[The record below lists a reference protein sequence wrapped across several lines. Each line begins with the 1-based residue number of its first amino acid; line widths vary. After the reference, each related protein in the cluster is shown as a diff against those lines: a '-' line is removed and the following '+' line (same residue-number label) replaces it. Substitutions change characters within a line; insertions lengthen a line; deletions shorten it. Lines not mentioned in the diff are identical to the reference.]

1 MDNHHR
7 TVRRP
12 RRTRSAVIPQ
22 HGLDRDPTREY
33 GGSTRGGFDD
43 GATRGEGS
51 GGIALWRDLPVLPV
65 RGTVVL
71 PNMVIPLFV
80 DRDPALRAI
89 EAALA
94 ADQAIL
100 LIAQHSDQT
109 ADPTYLDIYS
119 VGTECRINRVLRM
132 PDGTVSVM
140 VQGMRRVRID
150 TWIQQ
155 SPFGRVRAVVF
166 DDNPT
171 ADEKVEALARTALA
185 YFERCSK
192 ISRSMGEDV
201 YAQAAAIDDPG
212 TLADFIVAQLEPP
225 IAVRQE
231 FLETFDVLLRLRKAC
246 RLLQH
251 EQSVLELE
259 QKIHAEVQQEADR
272 GQREYFLREQLKAV
286 QRELGEQDPA
296 AREHGELYA
305 KIEACGMPLEV
316 KARALKEVERMQ
328 TMPVMAPEYSVVR
341 SYVDWLVC
349 LPWDRHTCDRLD
361 LDRVGQVLN
370 AQHFGLQRVK
380 DRIIEFIAVRKLA
393 PEGRSPILCFAG
405 PPGVGKTSLG
415 RSIADALGRKFA
427 RISLG
432 GVRDEAEIR
441 GHRRTYVGALPGRI
455 IQTMKTVGT
464 KNPVFVLD
472 EIDKLASDYRGDPSA
487 ALLEVLDSEQ
497 NSAFSDHYL
506 EVPYDLSNVFF
517 ILTANMLDT
526 VPAALRDRME
536 VIDIGGYTEEEKVA
550 IGRQFIVPKVLRDCG
565 LTSGRLEFEDGALH
579 RIIREYTFESGVRG
593 YQREISAIA
602 RQIARRVAEGHR
614 QKATISR
621 KRVPE
626 FLGPQR
632 IFPTEVENQD
642 EIGVATGLAWTAA
655 GGDLTTVEVMV
666 VPGHGS
672 IIMTG
677 QLGEVMRESAQTALT
692 FTRSRAG
699 TLGLSDSFY
708 ESCDVHVHL
717 PAGSIPKD
725 GPSAGITMAVAMIS
739 ALTGRSVR
747 RDLAMTGE
755 ITLRGRVL
763 PVGGIK
769 EKVLA
774 AYRAG
779 VQIVILPSRNLK
791 DLDDISPEIRR
802 RLQFVPILHMDEV
815 LPLALAPCLPR
826 PADDAGTTPSAG
838 FPPPQ
843 PARPLAPPQTEVDP
857 IGGRVAR
864 SRVRRVEVV
873 AGS

>member
-22 HGLDRDPTREY
+22 HGLPDELGPEY
-33 GGSTRGGFDD
+33 GSSGSRQFGG
-43 GATRGEGS
+43 A
-51 GGIALWRDLPVLPV
+51 GGMELWRDLPVLPV

-94 ADQAIL
+94 GDQAIL
-100 LIAQHSDQT
+100 LVAQRSDQT
-109 ADPTYLDIYS
+109 TEPTYHDIFS
-119 VGTECRINRVLRM
+119 VGTECHINRVLRM
-132 PDGTVSVM
+132 PDDTVSVM
-140 VQGMRRVRID
+140 VQGVRRVRID
-150 TWIQQ
+150 TWLQQ
-155 SPFGRVRAVVF
+155 TPFGRIRGVVSEDVFTPDEQTEALVRA
-166 DDNPT
+166 
-171 ADEKVEALARTALA
+171 ALG
-185 YFERCSK
+185 YFEQCARLNH
-192 ISRSMGEDV
+192 RLGEDV
-201 YAQAAAIDDPG
+201 YEQAIAIEDPG
-212 TLADFIVAQLEPP
+212 MLADFIVSQLEPQLS
-225 IAVRQE
+225 VRQD
-231 FLETFDVLLRLRKAC
+231 FLETFPVVARLRKAC

-286 QRELGEQDPA
+286 QRELGEQDPSVS
-296 AREHGELYA
+296 EHSELCA
-305 KIEACGMPLEV
+305 KIESAGMPKAV
-316 KARALKEVERMQ
+316 KERALKEVERLQ
-328 TMPVMAPEYSVVR
+328 AMPAVAPEYSVLR
-341 SYVDWLVC
+341 GYIDWLVA
-349 LPWDRHTCDRLD
+349 LPWKERSVDRLD
-361 LDRVGQVLN
+361 LDYVAQVLDE
-370 AQHFGLQRVK
+370 QHFGLEKVK
-380 DRIIEFIAVRKLA
+380 DRIVEFIAVRKLA
-393 PEGRSPILCFAG
+393 PEGRAPILCFVG

-464 KNPVFVLD
+464 VNPVFVLD
-472 EIDKLASDYRGDPSA
+472 EIDKMASDYRGDPAA
-487 ALLEVLDSEQ
+487 ALLEVLDPEQ
-497 NSAFSDHYL
+497 NNAFSDHYL
-506 EVPYDLSNVFF
+506 EVPYDLGNVFF
-517 ILTANMLDT
+517 ILTANVLDT
-526 VPAALRDRME
+526 IPAALRDRME
-536 VIDIGGYTEEEKVA
+536 VIDISGYTEEEKLV
-550 IGRQFIVPKVLRDCG
+550 IGRQFIVPKVVRDCG
-565 LTSGRLEFEDGALH
+565 LTPARIEFDDAALR

-593 YQREISAIA
+593 YQREISSIA
-602 RQIARRVAEGHR
+602 RKIARNVAQGR
-614 QKATISR
+614 RGKVTISG
-621 KRVPE
+621 KRVSE
-626 FLGPQR
+626 YLGPQKYY
-632 IFPTEVENQD
+632 PTEAESRD

-655 GGDLTTVEVMV
+655 GGDLTTVEVMA

-677 QLGEVMRESAQTALT
+677 QLGEVMRESAQAALT
-692 FTRSRAG
+692 FTRSRAVS
-699 TLGLSDSFY
+699 LGLSESFY
-708 ESCDVHVHL
+708 ESYDVHVHL

-739 ALTGRSVR
+739 ALSGRPVR
-747 RDLAMTGE
+747 KDLAMTGE

-779 VQIVILPSRNLK
+779 VQAVVLPRRNIR
-791 DLDDISPEIRR
+791 DLDDIASDVRNCLTFLPVER
-802 RLQFVPILHMDEV
+802 MDEV
-815 LPLALAPCLPR
+815 LDLVFSSRATHAEFDPAASRAALP
-826 PADDAGTTPSAG
+826 GSA
-838 FPPPQ
+838 
-843 PARPLAPPQTEVDP
+843 PARVTQPTLSDIEPMEP
-857 IGGRVAR
+857 IGRVAR
-864 SRVRRVEVV
+864 SRLRRAEII